1 MNAPQTAIAASRPA
15 VPAPLGDVEDVEVR
29 ADTKPVIRLGF
40 WVLVVGFGLFMLWA
54 AFAPLDEGV
63 VAPATV
69 AVETRRKAVQ
79 HMTGGVV
86 KQVLV
91 REGAEVKEGDVLVVL
106 DEGNVRAAVEGV
118 NLNYLGQR
126 ALESRLIA
134 EASGAA
140 TINFHPDLLN
150 SKDPSA
156 AGHMAV
162 QRQLFTARR
171 AAQAAEVQASR
182 QTILGLEG
190 QITGQQQMME
200 NRRTQA
206 ALQSQQ
212 LANVQQLA
220 GDGFAPRNQVLE
232 LEQTQASLR
241 AAISDMQI
249 GIQRAQSNI
258 AEIRQ
263 RIAQRE
269 QEFIKEVS
277 AQLADVRREVGAN
290 EERLAALNAE
300 LARMHVRSP
309 ANGYVFG
316 LVINGPGAVV
326 TPGQKLMEIVPQGDT
341 LLLDA
346 RIPQH
351 IIDRIKVG
359 DATEVRF
366 SAFANSPQLVVHGK
380 LASLSHDAVT
390 EPLPNGQVMTYFLG
404 RVELTAEGRRAL
416 GNRALQPGMMG
427 EVLIRTGER
436 SLLTYLLH
444 PLTKRVASAMTEE

>member
-1 MNAPQTAIAASRPA
+1 MNAPQQAIAPSRPA
-15 VPAPLGDVEDVEVR
+15 PRQDLTDVEDVEVK
-29 ADTKPVIRLGF
+29 ADTRPVIRLGF
-40 WVLVVGFGLFMLWA
+40 WVLIVGFGLFMLWA

-79 HMTGGVV
+79 HVSGGVV
-86 KQVLV
+86 KQVLI

-106 DEGNVRAAVEGV
+106 DEANVRAAVEAV

-126 ALESRLIA
+126 ALESRLLA
-134 EASGAA
+134 EVSGLSAI
-140 TINFHPDLLN
+140 TFHPDVLN

-156 AGHMAV
+156 AGHMSV
-162 QRQLFTARR
+162 QQQLFSARR
-171 AAQAAEVQASR
+171 AAQAAEIQASR
-182 QTILGLEG
+182 QAIVGLEG
-190 QITGQQQMME
+190 QISGQMQMMDV
-200 NRRTQA
+200 RRSQA

-220 GDGFAPRNQVLE
+220 NDGFAPRNQVLE
-232 LEQTQASLR
+232 LEQAQASLR
-241 AAISDMQI
+241 AALSDLQIS
-249 GIQRAQSNI
+249 IQRAQSSI

-277 AQLADVRREVGAN
+277 GQLAEVRREVGGNA
-290 EERLAALNAE
+290 ERLAALTAE
-300 LARMHVRSP
+300 LGRLEIRSP
-309 ANGYVFG
+309 ATGYVFG

-326 TPGQKLMEIVPQGDT
+326 TPGQKLMEVVPQGDT

-346 RIPQH
+346 RVPQQV
-351 IIDRIKVG
+351 IDRIKVG

-380 LASLSHDAVT
+380 MVSLSPDAVM
-390 EPLPNGQVMTYFLG
+390 EPLPNGQVSTYYLG
-404 RVELTAEGRRAL
+404 RVELTPEGRKAL
-416 GNRALQPGMMG
+416 GNRVLQPGMVG

-444 PLTKRVASAMTEE
+444 PLTKRVAAAMTEE